1 MAPALLEQRG
11 VIVVNSVRKIFSVL
25 GGISLAGV
33 FIIVFV
39 QVIQRYV
46 FQLSMPW
53 ASDVIQILFTYSVF
67 LGMAMGVFNKAHL
80 NVDVLIEGFSTK
92 AKHWF
97 GLLTN
102 VVVIVFL
109 SSVFIYSIR
118 FVMDNMDQNM
128 TYLQIPMSLTYA
140 AIPLTV
146 AFMLIYLILDL
157 VRQMKDSTGHKGDN
171 SLQQEG
177 R

>member
-1 MAPALLEQRG
+1 M
-11 VIVVNSVRKIFSVL
+11 NSVRKIFSVL
-25 GGISLAGV
+25 GGVSLAGV

-67 LGMAMGVFNKAHL
+67 LGMAIGIFNKSHL
-80 NVDVLIEGFSTK
+80 NVDVLVEGFSTK
-92 AKHWF
+92 GKRWF

-128 TYLQIPMSLTYA
+128 TYVQVPMSLTYA

-146 AFMLIYLILDL
+146 AFMLIYLVLDL
-157 VRQMKDSTGHKGDN
+157 IQQIKNFTGHSGDN
-171 SLQQEG
+171 DLQQEG

>member
-1 MAPALLEQRG
+1 M
-11 VIVVNSVRKIFSVL
+11 L

-67 LGMAMGVFNKAHL
+67 LGMAIGIFNKSHL
-80 NVDVLIEGFSTK
+80 NVDVLVEGFSTK
-92 AKHWF
+92 TKRWF
-97 GLLTN
+97 GVLTN
-102 VVVIVFL
+102 VVVILFL
-109 SSVFIYSIR
+109 SSVFVYSIR

-128 TYLQIPMSLTYA
+128 TYVQVPMSLTYA

-146 AFMLIYLILDL
+146 AFMLIYLVLDL
-157 VRQMKDSTGHKGDN
+157 IQQMKNFTGHSGD
-171 SLQQEG
+171 SDLQQEG

>member
-1 MAPALLEQRG
+1 M
-11 VIVVNSVRKIFSVL
+11 NSIRKIFSVL

-67 LGMAMGVFNKAHL
+67 LGMAIGIFNKSHL
-80 NVDVLIEGFSTK
+80 NVDVLVEGFSIK
-92 AKHWF
+92 MKRWF
-97 GLLTN
+97 GVLTN
-102 VVVIVFL
+102 VVVILFL
-109 SSVFIYSIR
+109 SSVFFYSIR

-128 TYLQIPMSLTYA
+128 TYVQVPMSLTYA

-146 AFMLIYLILDL
+146 AFMLIYLVLDL
-157 VRQMKDSTGHKGDN
+157 IQQIKNFTGHSGDN
-171 SLQQEG
+171 DLQQEG

>member
-1 MAPALLEQRG
+1 M
-11 VIVVNSVRKIFSVL
+11 L

-67 LGMAMGVFNKAHL
+67 LGMAIGIFNKSHL
-80 NVDVLIEGFSTK
+80 NVDVLVEGFSIK
-92 AKHWF
+92 MKRWF
-97 GLLTN
+97 GVLTN
-102 VVVIVFL
+102 VVVILFL
-109 SSVFIYSIR
+109 SSVFFYSIR

-128 TYLQIPMSLTYA
+128 TYVQVPMSLTYA
-140 AIPLTV
+140 AIPFTV
-146 AFMLIYLILDL
+146 AFMLIYLVLDL
-157 VRQMKDSTGHKGDN
+157 IQQMKNFTGHSGD
-171 SLQQEG
+171 SDLQQEG

>member
-1 MAPALLEQRG
+1 M
-11 VIVVNSVRKIFSVL
+11 L

-67 LGMAMGVFNKAHL
+67 LGMAIGIFNKSHL
-80 NVDVLIEGFSTK
+80 NVDVLVEGFSIK
-92 AKHWF
+92 MKRWF
-97 GLLTN
+97 GVLTN
-102 VVVIVFL
+102 VVVILFL
-109 SSVFIYSIR
+109 SSVFFYSIR

-128 TYLQIPMSLTYA
+128 TYVQVPMSLTYA
-140 AIPLTV
+140 AIPFTV
-146 AFMLIYLILDL
+146 AFMLIYLVLDL
-157 VRQMKDSTGHKGDN
+157 IQQMKNFTGHSGDN
-171 SLQQEG
+171 DLQQEG

>member
-1 MAPALLEQRG
+1 M
-11 VIVVNSVRKIFSVL
+11 L
-25 GGISLAGV
+25 GGVSLAGV

-67 LGMAMGVFNKAHL
+67 LGMAIGIFNKSHL
-80 NVDVLIEGFSTK
+80 NVDVLVEGFSTK
-92 AKHWF
+92 GKRWF

-128 TYLQIPMSLTYA
+128 TYVQVPMSLTYA

-146 AFMLIYLILDL
+146 AFMLIYLVLDL
-157 VRQMKDSTGHKGDN
+157 IQQIKNFTGHSGDN
-171 SLQQEG
+171 DLQQEG

>member
-1 MAPALLEQRG
+1 M
-11 VIVVNSVRKIFSVL
+11 NSIRKIFSVL

-67 LGMAMGVFNKAHL
+67 LGMAIGIFNKSHL
-80 NVDVLIEGFSTK
+80 NVDVLVEGFSIK
-92 AKHWF
+92 MKRWF
-97 GLLTN
+97 GVLTN
-102 VVVIVFL
+102 VVVILFL
-109 SSVFIYSIR
+109 SSVFFYSIR

-128 TYLQIPMSLTYA
+128 TYVQVPMSLTYA
-140 AIPLTV
+140 AIPFTV
-146 AFMLIYLILDL
+146 AFMLIYLVLDL
-157 VRQMKDSTGHKGDN
+157 IQQMKNFTGHSGDN
-171 SLQQEG
+171 DLQQEG